1 MSSGDTH
8 ARIEVSAAAG
18 PFRVRANKRT
28 STYNVLWYD
37 HDSNG
42 ALVEHEHPT
51 QFRTQRSA
59 SEVMQ
64 RLMNQAERKR
74 PRVELC
80 PNRNL
85 YMLHVHVD
93 GNLVR
98 RSLGTRD
105 PQEIPRRR
113 EIVMAKLG
121 LGGDAGVLTVREM
134 FSDYYD
140 HGLVDAAVST
150 RQVYGRIIQRF
161 RSHFTDDMPVSTITE
176 DELAVYRAHRLESVQ
191 PVSFGLEVSC
201 WNAAIRYAISRKTLD
216 PSKAPPLLD
225 KPERLHKERLL
236 LTRDDWASIL
246 DEAYKFRRYVTHS
259 PRMGSLELY
268 LHMVRYTGGRASF
281 YDQLQW
287 SQVDMHNNLIDFQ
300 QRGVVA
306 SKRKRRPQVP
316 IAKELLPV
324 LQQAYAEREPGDD
337 YVLWERGTPI
347 GERVTGFAR
356 RVLRTSESA
365 RMRELSPVL
374 HSHAF
379 RRAYITWGMSQGLS
393 SWLIG
398 QVTGNSPAVIERYYA
413 TYRPDMGR
421 SVVDSV

>member
-1 MSSGDTH
+1 MSNGDAPT
-8 ARIEVSAAAG
+8 RIEVSAAAG

-28 STYNVLWYD
+28 STYTVLWYD
-37 HDSNG
+37 HDSHG
-42 ALVEHEHPT
+42 ALVEREHPT

-59 SEVMQ
+59 NAVMQ
-64 RLMNQAERKR
+64 RLMARAERKR

-93 GNLVR
+93 GKLVR

-105 PQEIPRRR
+105 PLEIPRRR

-121 LGGDAGVLTVREM
+121 LGGDAGALTIREM
-134 FSDYYD
+134 FADYYD
-140 HGLVDAAVST
+140 HGLVDAATST
-150 RQVYGRIIQRF
+150 MQVYGRIIQRM
-161 RSHFTDDMPVSTITE
+161 RLHFTDDAPVSAITE
-176 DELAVYRAHRLESVQ
+176 DQLATYRAQRLEAVQ
-191 PVSFGLEVSC
+191 PVSFGLEVAV
-201 WNAAIRYAISRKTLD
+201 WNAAVRFAISRKTLD
-216 PSKAPPLLD
+216 AAKAPPLLD

-236 LTRDDWASIL
+236 LTRDDWAGIL
-246 DEAYKFRRYVTHS
+246 DEAHKFRRYVTQS
-259 PRMGSLELY
+259 PRMSSLELY
-268 LHMVRYTGGRASF
+268 LHLVRYTGGRASF
-281 YDQLQW
+281 YDNLLW
-287 SQVDMHNNLIDFQ
+287 SQVDLHNGLIDFQ

-316 IAKELLPV
+316 IAQELLPV

-337 YVLWERGTPI
+337 HVLWERGTPI
-347 GERVTGFAR
+347 GERISGFAR
-356 RVLRTSESA
+356 RVLCSSESP

>member
-1 MSSGDTH
+1 MSNGDAAT
-8 ARIEVSAAAG
+8 RIEVSAAAG

-28 STYNVLWYD
+28 STYTVLWYD

-59 SEVMQ
+59 NKVMQ
-64 RLMNQAERKR
+64 RLMNQAESKR
-74 PRVELC
+74 PRVRLC
-80 PNRNL
+80 PNRNMF
-85 YMLHVHVD
+85 MLHVEVN
-93 GNLVR
+93 GKPLR

-134 FSDYYD
+134 FADYYD
-140 HGLVDAAVST
+140 HGLVDAAAST
-150 RQVYGRIIQRF
+150 RQVFGRMIQRF
-161 RSHFTDDMPVSTITE
+161 RRYFTDDAPVSTITE
-176 DELAVYRAHRLESVQ
+176 DQLAIYQTRRLESVQ

-201 WNAAIRYAISRKTLD
+201 WNAAVRYAISRKMLD
-216 PSKAPPLLD
+216 PSKAPPLLV
-225 KPERLHKERLL
+225 KPKRLHKERLL
-236 LTRDDWASIL
+236 LTREDWSGIL
-246 DEAYKFRRYVTHS
+246 DEAHKFRRYVTHS
-259 PRMGSLELY
+259 PRLGSLELY
-268 LHMVRYTGGRASF
+268 LHLVRYTGGRASF

-287 SQVDMHNNLIDFQ
+287 SQVDLRNKLIDFQ
-300 QRGVVA
+300 PTGVVA
-306 SKRKRRPQVP
+306 SKRKRRPLVP

-324 LQQAYAEREPGDD
+324 LERAYAEREPGDD
-337 YVLWERGTPI
+337 YVLWERGSLI

-356 RVLRTSESA
+356 RVLRSSESA
-365 RMRELSPVL
+365 RMRELSPQL

-379 RRAYITWGMSQGLS
+379 RRAYITGGMSQGLS

-398 QVTGNSPAVIERYYA
+398 QVTGNSPAVIEKYYA